1 VQTLQVGF
9 QVSERRA
16 CAVVGMQRST
26 YRYRS
31 SAKDQT
37 ALRMRL
43 RDRAAARVRYG
54 YRRLHVLL
62 QREGWRVNHKRVYR
76 LYRLEG
82 LGLRLKRTRKRV
94 SAVRVVPPRAQKPN
108 ERWRMDFMTDSLYDG
123 RRFRLLTIVDT
134 VTRESP
140 AIVVDRSLTGQ
151 RVVAALEQLQATRGL
166 PQRIA
171 VDNWPRVYLESVG
184 CVGTPH
190 GVQLEFSRPGTP
202 TDTACSEAFN
212 GRLRQACLDQHWFT
226 SIDDARTIIEAWREE
241 DNAERPHGALGNLT
255 PQAFAAQW
263 RAQATAPIREELTAR
278 LEAVGSTRNAFF

>member
-1 VQTLQVGF
+1 
-9 QVSERRA
+9 
-16 CAVVGMQRST
+16 
-26 YRYRS
+26 
-31 SAKDQT
+31 
-37 ALRMRL
+37 MRL

-108 ERWRMDFMTDSLYDG
+108 ERWSMDFMTDSLYDG

-171 VDNWPRVYLESVG
+171 VDTGPEFISKALDAWAHRTGCSWSSVARGRPRILPAARRSTGG
-184 CVGTPH
+184 CGRRASISTGSRRLTTH
-190 GVQLEFSRPGTP
+190 GPSSKPGARRIMPSGHMGRSATLHRRPSLPSGV
-202 TDTACSEAFN
+202 
-212 GRLRQACLDQHWFT
+212 LRQPHQYVRNSQLDWRPLG
-226 SIDDARTIIEAWREE
+226 ARETRFSDIL
-241 DNAERPHGALGNLT
+241 HGPRKGC
-255 PQAFAAQW
+255 
-263 RAQATAPIREELTAR
+263 
-278 LEAVGSTRNAFF
+278 SSY